1 VETEKYIKNNA
12 EELANV
18 KAIAICGSQRKN
30 GNTEYFLKI
39 MLDGLAEQ
47 GIETEF
53 VSLQD
58 KTILPCKGCYGCL
71 EKKKCVIED
80 DFEEIFAKMMAAD
93 GIIVGSP
100 VYVARASSLLSAL
113 LERATFSGRASG
125 RMLSGKVG
133 APVTVA
139 RRTGQAFASA
149 ELLLW
154 YFINDITIPGS
165 MYWNIG
171 VAGAKG
177 ARDAVND
184 LEGIEIMKYSAANMA
199 HVMKALQN
207 YRQANTEKTVD
218 RNTLFFDPKAQK

>member
-1 VETEKYIKNNA
+1 M
-12 EELANV
+12 
-18 KAIAICGSQRKN
+18 KAIAICGSQREN
-30 GNTEYFLKI
+30 GNTEFFLKT
-39 MLDGLAEQ
+39 MLEGLAEQ

-53 VSLQD
+53 ISLQD
-58 KTILPCKGCYGCL
+58 KMILPCKGCYGCL
-71 EKKKCVIED
+71 EKKQCVIDD
-80 DFEEIFAKMMAAD
+80 DFEEIFAKMMAAE

-177 ARDAVND
+177 AKDAAND
-184 LEGIEIMKYSAANMA
+184 LEGIEIMKYSAVNMA
-199 HVMKALQN
+199 HVMKALQA
-207 YRQANTEKTVD
+207 YRQAKPEKPVD
-218 RNTLFFDPKAQK
+218 RSTLFFDPEAQK

>member
-1 VETEKYIKNNA
+1 M
-12 EELANV
+12 
-18 KAIAICGSQRKN
+18 KAIAICGSPRTN
-30 GNTEYFLKI
+30 GNTEYFLKTV
-39 MLDGLAEQ
+39 LTGLEEQ

-53 VSLQD
+53 LPLGD
-58 KTILPCKGCYGCL
+58 KTIMPCRGCYGCL
-71 EKKKCVIED
+71 EKKQCVIND
-80 DFEEIFAKMMAAD
+80 DFEEIYGKMMAAD
-93 GIIVGSP
+93 GIIIGSP
-100 VYVARASSLLSAL
+100 VYIARPSALLSAL

-177 ARDAVND
+177 AKDAEND
-184 LEGIEIMKYSAANMA
+184 LEGVEIMKYFAVNMA
-199 HVMKALQN
+199 KVMKALHAYQIKG
-207 YRQANTEKTVD
+207 EEIVD
-218 RNTLFFDPKAQK
+218 RNKLFFNHQSTK

>member
-1 VETEKYIKNNA
+1 M
-12 EELANV
+12 
-18 KAIAICGSQRKN
+18 KAIAICGSPREN
-30 GNTEYFLKI
+30 GNTEQFLNI
-39 MLDGLAEQ
+39 VLQGLEAQE
-47 GIETEF
+47 IETEF
-53 VSLQD
+53 ISLRN
-58 KTILPCKGCYGCL
+58 KTIMPCRGCYSCL
-71 EKKKCVIED
+71 TQKRCIIDD
-80 DFEEIFAKMMAAD
+80 DFEAVYSKMLEAD

-100 VYVARASSLLSAL
+100 VYVARATSLLAAL

-154 YFINDITIPGS
+154 YFINDITVPGS

-177 ARDAVND
+177 AKDAAND
-184 LEGIEIMKYSAANMA
+184 LEGVEIMKYFANNMA
-199 HVMKALQN
+199 HVMKALHAYQ
-207 YRQANTEKTVD
+207 EKAAVPVSQD
-218 RNTLFFDPKAQK
+218 KLFFNPKA

>member
-1 VETEKYIKNNA
+1 M
-12 EELANV
+12 
-18 KAIAICGSQRKN
+18 KAIAICGSQREN
-30 GNTEYFLKI
+30 GNTEFFLKT
-39 MLDGLAEQ
+39 MLEGLSGQ

-53 VSLQD
+53 ISLQD
-58 KTILPCKGCYGCL
+58 KTIMPCKGCYGCL
-71 EKKKCVIED
+71 AKKQCVIDD
-80 DFEEIFAKMMAAD
+80 DFEEIFAKMMVAD

-100 VYVARASSLLSAL
+100 VYVARPSSLLSAL

-177 ARDAVND
+177 AKDAAND
-184 LEGIEIMKYSAANMA
+184 LEGIEIMKYSAVNMA
-199 HVMKALQN
+199 HVMKALQA
-207 YRQANTEKTVD
+207 YRQTKPENPVD

>member
-1 VETEKYIKNNA
+1 M
-12 EELANV
+12 
-18 KAIAICGSQRKN
+18 KAIAICGSPRAN
-30 GNTEYFLKI
+30 GNTEFFLKTV
-39 MLDGLAEQ
+39 LAGLEEQ
-47 GIETEF
+47 GVDTEF
-53 VSLQD
+53 LPLRD
-58 KTILPCKGCYGCL
+58 KTIMPCRGCYGCL
-71 EKKKCVIED
+71 EKKKCVIDD
-80 DFEEIFAKMMAAD
+80 DFEEIYGKMMAAD
-93 GIIVGSP
+93 GIVIGSP
-100 VYVARASSLLSAL
+100 VYVARPSALLSAL

-177 ARDAVND
+177 AKDGEND
-184 LEGIEIMKYSAANMA
+184 LEGIEIMEYFAVNMA
-199 HVMKALQN
+199 KVMKALHVYQDKGEN
-207 YRQANTEKTVD
+207 VID
-218 RNTLFFDPKAQK
+218 RNKLFFDPQSKE